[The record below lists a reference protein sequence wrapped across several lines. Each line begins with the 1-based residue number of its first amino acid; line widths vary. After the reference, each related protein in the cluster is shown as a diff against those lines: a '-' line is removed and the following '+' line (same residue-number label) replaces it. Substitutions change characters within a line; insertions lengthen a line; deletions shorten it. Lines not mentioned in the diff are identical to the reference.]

1 MRLLNQ
7 EPVPNP
13 PTKVL
18 VRSGALYKNGTGYET
33 RKIKRLFHFP
43 YRGDYM
49 QAGGLPKLPDFVILE
64 FRSPFTLIEGFVQPA
79 CLPTKSMKHGDVCF
93 ASGWGL
99 TRETWEMKNSM
110 SFLDQTQSIAL
121 RATKLKIKAPLQHCT
136 KGNLRRH

>member
-7 EPVPNP
+7 APVSNP

-33 RKIKRLFHFP
+33 RKIKRLFYSP
-43 YRGDYM
+43 GDYM
-49 QAGGLPKLPDFVILE
+49 LPMWMWGLPKSPDFVILE
-64 FRSPFTLIEGFVQPA
+64 LRSPFTLIEGFVQPA

-93 ASGWGL
+93 ASGWGM
-99 TRETWEMKNSM
+99 TNSR
-110 SFLDQTQSIAL
+110 SFLDQPQYIAL

-136 KGNLRRH
+136 KGNLQRH

>member
-1 MRLLNQ
+1 MQLLNQ

-49 QAGGLPKLPDFVILE
+49 QNHSIWGLPKLPDFVILE
-64 FRSPFTLIEGFVQPA
+64 LRSPFTLIEGFVQPA

-93 ASGWGL
+93 VS
-99 TRETWEMKNSM
+99 
-110 SFLDQTQSIAL
+110 
-121 RATKLKIKAPLQHCT
+121 
-136 KGNLRRH
+136 